1 MPTPQLKSG
10 RAITVVQLII
20 SVIVVLVG
28 GIGLYVKNQIS
39 ITQMQDRLTVIE
51 KLQAQWQGNSLIKQ
65 ESRNAEIKVLN
76 DQVNKNINDINILQ
90 LQFGQLKTK

>member
-1 MPTPQLKSG
+1 MTVKPQIRSG
-10 RAITVVQLII
+10 RAITLIQLII

-51 KLQAQWQGNSLIKQ
+51 KAQAQWQGNSLIKQ

-76 DQVNKNINDINILQ
+76 DQVNKNQNDINILQ
-90 LQFGQLKTK
+90 LQFQQIKK

>member
-1 MPTPQLKSG
+1 MPAPQLKSG

-51 KLQAQWQGNSLIKQ
+51 KAQAQWQGNSLIKQ

-76 DQVNKNINDINILQ
+76 DQVNKNQNDINILQ
-90 LQFGQLKTK
+90 LQFQQIKK